1 MTTRERL
8 GAWHGGKGDRDRTT
22 DRKKYEDNFE
32 KIFGKRRKKEKECQQ
47 QKNK

>member
-8 GAWHGGKGDRDRTT
+8 GGWHGGKGDRDRTA

-32 KIFGKRRKKEKECQQ
+32 KIFGKRRKKRVK
-47 QKNK
+47 K